1 MFLPVELKPQ
11 NNDMVITFSVSDK
24 FSWSQKQNVYT
35 LKIYEEAVGANSC
48 SNGALL
54 NKFLCDKPS
63 NGKKEKNN
71 NVERTQN
78 VCISHLAN
86 LTVFSR
92 FAPDWSTEMPKKVF
106 CPTF

>member
-1 MFLPVELKPQ
+1 MLLPVELKPQ

-48 SNGALL
+48 SDDALL

-63 NGKKEKNN
+63 KGKKEKKKKCGKN
-71 NVERTQN
+71 TK
-78 VCISHLAN
+78 CLYF
-86 LTVFSR
+86 TFSKFNCLLQICTR
-92 FAPDWSTEMPKKVF
+92 LVH
-106 CPTF
+106 